1 MPRKV
6 KRRNTAEKAAL
17 PSPHLHQSHAAAT
30 PIVVPHLVVHLR
42 AAEATAKG
50 HTEFVVECAVGE
62 GQWTVRRRFRE
73 FSALH
78 EALLCTFPH
87 LKLPSL
93 PPKAWLGNTGAKW
106 VEERREKL
114 NEFVDA
120 LLRLDEVARDT
131 TLTSF
136 FEVPRQYLYAIAA
149 RADAEGEQQGRAF
162 FPSDGTDTARKLD
175 VSESKDVEEDAA
187 QVSNMPYMYWSRWAR
202 WFGCAGGGGCGR
214 RVWTGSRN
222 RGTRSLR
229 FTYRFRTYK
238 MSYGTCF
245 LSLRRTQRFQLESV
259 RRHGTSTYLP
269 EPGVHLPTPHAPPP
283 SHALVT

>member
-6 KRRNTAEKAAL
+6 KRRNAAERAAL
-17 PSPHLHQSHAAAT
+17 PSPHRHQSHAPST

-62 GQWTVRRRFRE
+62 GQPWTVRRRFRE
-73 FSALH
+73 FSALL
-78 EALLCTFPH
+78 EALLCTFPR

-93 PPKAWLGNTGAKW
+93 PPKAWFGNSGAKW

-120 LLRLDEVARDT
+120 LLRLDEVARDK

-149 RADAEGEQQGRAF
+149 RADAEGREQGSKAF
-162 FPSDGTDTARKLD
+162 FPVNAEKRY
-175 VSESKDVEEDAA
+175 V
-187 QVSNMPYMYWSRWAR
+187 
-202 WFGCAGGGGCGR
+202 
-214 RVWTGSRN
+214 
-222 RGTRSLR
+222 
-229 FTYRFRTYK
+229 
-238 MSYGTCF
+238 
-245 LSLRRTQRFQLESV
+245 
-259 RRHGTSTYLP
+259 
-269 EPGVHLPTPHAPPP
+269 
-283 SHALVT
+283 

>member
-6 KRRNTAEKAAL
+6 KRRNAAERAAL
-17 PSPHLHQSHAAAT
+17 PSPHRHQSHAPST

-62 GQWTVRRRFRE
+62 GHTEQWTVRRRFRE
-73 FSALH
+73 FSALL

-93 PPKAWLGNTGAKW
+93 PPKTWFGNTGKKW

-120 LLRLDEVARDT
+120 LLRLDEVARDK

-149 RADAEGEQQGRAF
+149 RADAEGGEQGRAF
-162 FPSDGTDTARKLD
+162 FTVNAEKR
-175 VSESKDVEEDAA
+175 
-187 QVSNMPYMYWSRWAR
+187 
-202 WFGCAGGGGCGR
+202 
-214 RVWTGSRN
+214 
-222 RGTRSLR
+222 
-229 FTYRFRTYK
+229 
-238 MSYGTCF
+238 
-245 LSLRRTQRFQLESV
+245 
-259 RRHGTSTYLP
+259 
-269 EPGVHLPTPHAPPP
+269 
-283 SHALVT
+283 